1 MIHRSLHRI
10 ALAAVAAPLALV
22 LSACG
27 SGGSEDGAAI
37 SGEPL
42 EKVAPPAGKTWG
54 EVVAKTKDLGV
65 LMGNPEAPIKL
76 IEFGSLTC
84 SHCADFAEKSKTEL
98 RDTFVNSGRVSYEFR
113 NYLRDPIDLT
123 AAQLTRCAAPES
135 FFALT
140 EQVFLNQGA
149 ILQKAQE
156 AGEAAYQA
164 AMDAPDDKRGL
175 AIAELTGLGDFFA
188 ARGVSKDQSATCL
201 ANATEA
207 QALAKA
213 TQDSTEA
220 FGITGTPTFLLNGS
234 KLDANTWPEI
244 KAALEKAGAR

>member
-1 MIHRSLHRI
+1 MIHRSLNRI
-10 ALAAVAAPLALV
+10 ALAALAAPLALA

-27 SGGSEDGAAI
+27 SGGSEDGAAVT
-37 SGEPL
+37 GEPL
-42 EKVAPPAGKTWG
+42 EKIAPPDGKSWS
-54 EVVAKTKDLGV
+54 EVIAKTEDLGM
-65 LMGNPEAPIKL
+65 LMGNPGAPIKL
-76 IEFGSLTC
+76 IEFASLTC

-98 RDTFVNSGRVSYEFR
+98 RETFVNSGRVSYEFR

-140 EQVFLNQGA
+140 EQVLLNQGA
-149 ILQKAQE
+149 ILQKAQD

-164 AMDAPDDKRGL
+164 AMEAPDDKRGQ
-175 AIAELTGLGDFFA
+175 AIAQLTGLADFFA

-213 TQDSTEA
+213 TQDATED
-220 FGITGTPTFLLNGS
+220 FSITGTPTFLLNGS